1 MELHAVVIRKP
12 ISIEEAYKHANDYMN
27 TKKKTYYRETK
38 SSYRFRNIPKQRFIA
53 KSFKTKRINKQVSL
67 VYGELKEKPLKKDK
81 TKGAGYVE
89 RGNVGGNFLDK
100 VNDFILKY
108 NPFTYIGKKLF
119 GSAKEDLQD
128 RGYFQKSNRLPY

>member
-53 KSFKTKRINKQVSL
+53 KSFKTNRINKQVSL
-67 VYGELKEKPLKKDK
+67 VYGKLKEKQLKKSE
-81 TKGAGYVE
+81 TKGAGYV
-89 RGNVGGNFLDK
+89 GGSFLDK

-119 GSAKEDLQD
+119 GAGKEDLQD